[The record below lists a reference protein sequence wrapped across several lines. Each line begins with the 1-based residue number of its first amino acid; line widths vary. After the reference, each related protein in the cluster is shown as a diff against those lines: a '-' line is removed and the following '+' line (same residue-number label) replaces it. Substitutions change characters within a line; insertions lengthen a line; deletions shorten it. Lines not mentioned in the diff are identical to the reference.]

1 MPLRTETGELKGP
14 LDFGFALNR
23 LSPSP
28 AKSEQRA
35 VVIGDGDFISNTY
48 VGNGGNRA
56 LGERIV
62 DWLLGDDVLVD
73 LPTRGA
79 PDRVISLS
87 QDGLN
92 ALTFGFL
99 IALPALLLGLGA
111 GIAWRRRRR

>member
-1 MPLRTETGELKGP
+1 MAERA

-28 AKSEQRA
+28 ARSEQRA
-35 VVIGDGDFISNTY
+35 AIIGDGDFLSNTY

-56 LGERIV
+56 LGERLV

-92 ALTFGFL
+92 AITFGFL
-99 IALPALLLGLGA
+99 VLLPLVLVGLGT
-111 GIAWRRRRR
+111 GIAWRRRKR